1 MEQRAPQAAMG
12 VASEL
17 AVTEGDVGALYGN
30 VRDGEGL
37 RDGAQQRCVA
47 DGDVGERGTRVE
59 GEDQHRTDRVITNLM
74 GKDPSA
80 RFRFIMD
87 RADEALDL
95 DV

>member
-1 MEQRAPQAAMG
+1 MRH
-12 VASEL
+12 
-17 AVTEGDVGALYGN
+17 
-30 VRDGEGL
+30 GEGL

-47 DGDVGERGTRVE
+47 GGDAGERGTRVE
-59 GEDQHRTDRVITNLM
+59 GEDQHRTDRVIANLM

-87 RADEALDL
+87 GADEALDL